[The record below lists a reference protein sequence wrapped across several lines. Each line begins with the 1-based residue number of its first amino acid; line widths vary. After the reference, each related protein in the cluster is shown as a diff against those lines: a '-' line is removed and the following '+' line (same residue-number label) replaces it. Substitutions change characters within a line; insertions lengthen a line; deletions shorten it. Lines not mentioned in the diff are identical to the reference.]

1 MDALLIFTVLKMR
14 NSEMKC
20 PAAIM
25 NVTWEIP
32 YNLSISSVPGSQ
44 SLFFLPLRF
53 QPRGVFEG

>member
-32 YNLSISSVPGSQ
+32 YNLPISSVSPYDH
-44 SLFFLPLRF
+44 FFPCVSD
-53 QPRGVFEG
+53 PEG